1 LEFTNI
7 VVVQVIDSKVAD
19 KVSLAIE
26 QHAKEEQ
33 ARLIK
38 LEEHIIKMQKSPV
51 VVVSPPIIFD
61 TKQSPKE

>member
-1 LEFTNI
+1 LEFTSI

-38 LEEHIIKMQKSPV
+38 LEEHIQMQKSPV
-51 VVVSPPIIFD
+51 VVVSPPIIFN